1 VNSQPEI
8 PFNISGY
15 RVTPNHSLKLTRN
28 GLPRWAVGGRFAHFP
43 PTAQRGKPPRAA

>member
-1 VNSQPEI
+1 MNSQSGA
-8 PFNISGY
+8 PFNTTGY

-43 PTAQRGKPPRAA
+43 PTAQRGKPLRSA